1 MRGIIQAF
9 AQDAALRSGLTMP
22 VWPAIVSTRCID
34 CGARMLQRVCLIL
47 AWLLTLFVAEMQ
59 AETVGEFRA
68 QQGVMDLSGW
78 MPTQQPLALSGEW
91 RFAWQQLSDGTGSD
105 DWPLFTMPSTWDKS
119 GQAGYQYPGQGYA
132 TFVLDIQGLDPA
144 VSWALFIP
152 EITSSFRLLANGRD
166 ILHGG
171 RVDAALQ
178 NVQPYQGNRWVSFG
192 PVSDGRVRLALQV
205 ANYHHYSAGPWQP
218 LLLGPEHQI
227 TRSYARHVIYEAVIL
242 LLLLLIGLLLML
254 EYAVD
259 HKDRTGLWL
268 GLFTLLLGIRLG
280 TTSFAPLYWMLD
292 LDPPWTLHIRVIYIS
307 MLISPVTLFA
317 WLHSAFGVDFSR
329 RLRNLC
335 SLPFLLA
342 ALVCLLVP
350 PLWFT
355 ALLAAF
361 GGLLFL
367 GVMVATFILLRA
379 VYLGRRGA
387 WLILPGI
394 MLLGVAVIHDILLNN
409 QLLSGQYW
417 SPLGFLIFIV
427 SMICNFLLNR
437 VWAQQEIVRLSEEL
451 QLINGELEQRVAERT
466 QALAEK
472 ANALQNVN
480 QQLQVLAD
488 VDGLTGLLNRRAL
501 LEQLQQLKQ
510 WQGSVAV
517 LWIDLDHFKRIND
530 GFGHAAGD
538 AVLAAFGALLRR
550 LGRDRDRLARLG
562 GEEFAVLLLDC
573 GAEGAETF
581 AWRLQQQLR
590 ELQVPDWPQIH
601 NLSVST
607 GIAVG
612 RLGEIDGEELLNAA
626 DHAMYEVKHST
637 RDGYKIAADYRG

>member
-1 MRGIIQAF
+1 MRRRI
-9 AQDAALRSGLTMP
+9 
-22 VWPAIVSTRCID
+22 
-34 CGARMLQRVCLIL
+34 CLIL
-47 AWLLTLFVAEMQ
+47 AWLLILSATELQ
-59 AETVGEFRA
+59 AEIAQEFRA
-68 QQGVMDLSGW
+68 QQGVMNLSGR
-78 MPTQQPLALSGEW
+78 PVTQPLALAGEW
-91 RFAWQQLSDGTGSD
+91 RFAWQQLSDGTGSH
-105 DWPLFTMPSTWDKS
+105 DWPLFTMPSTWDEN
-119 GQAGYQYPGQGYA
+119 GQAGYEYPGQGYA
-132 TFVLDIQGLDPA
+132 TFVLDIQGLDPQ
-144 VSWALFIP
+144 VDWALFVP
-152 EITSSFRLLANGRD
+152 EIATSFRLLANGRD

-171 RVDAALQ
+171 RVGTARQ
-178 NVQPYQGNRWVSFG
+178 EVQPYQGNRWVRLG
-192 PVSDGRVRLALQV
+192 GIADGRLQLVLQV
-205 ANYHHYSAGPWQP
+205 ANYHHHSAGPWQP
-218 LLLGPEHQI
+218 LLLGPEDQI
-227 TRSYARHVIYEAVIL
+227 TRGYAQHVIYEAVIL
-242 LLLLLIGLLLML
+242 LLLLLIGLLLVM
-254 EYAVD
+254 EYTVD
-259 HKDRTGLWL
+259 RKDRTGLWL
-268 GLFTLLLGIRLG
+268 GLFTLMLGVRLG
-280 TTSFAPLYWMLD
+280 TTSFAPLYWMLS
-292 LDPPWTLHIRVIYIS
+292 LNPPWELHIRVIYIS
-307 MLISPVTLFA
+307 MLVSPVLLFG
-317 WLHSAFGVDFSR
+317 WLHSAFGTDFSR
-329 RLRNLC
+329 SLRNLF

-342 ALVCLLVP
+342 ALLCLLLP

-355 ALLAAF
+355 ALLGIF
-361 GGLLFL
+361 GGLLLL
-367 GVMVATFILLRA
+367 GVVVATSVLLRM

-387 WLILPGI
+387 WLILPGT
-394 MLLGVAVIHDILLNN
+394 MLLGVAVIHDVLLNN

-437 VWAQQEIVRLSEEL
+437 VWSRQEIVRLSEEL
-451 QLINGELEQRVAERT
+451 RLINRELEQRVAERT

-472 ANALQNVN
+472 ANALLDAN

-581 AWRLQQQLR
+581 ARRLQQQLR

-601 NLSVST
+601 NLSAST

-612 RLGEIDGEELLNAA
+612 RLGETDGEELLNAA
-626 DHAMYEVKHST
+626 DQAMYEVKHST
-637 RDGYKIAADYRG
+637 RDGYKIAADYRR

>member
-1 MRGIIQAF
+1 MQRLVWMIWSLWLMMLP
-9 AQDAALRSGLTMP
+9 AAL
-22 VWPAIVSTRCID
+22 
-34 CGARMLQRVCLIL
+34 
-47 AWLLTLFVAEMQ
+47 Q
-59 AETVGEFRA
+59 AEPDGAFRA
-68 QQGVMDLSGW
+68 REGVLDLSGW
-78 MPTQQPLALSGEW
+78 TAAQPLALAGEW
-91 RFAWQQLSDGTGSD
+91 RFAWQQLSDGIGSD
-105 DWPLFTMPSTWDKS
+105 DWPLFVMPSTWDQS

-144 VSWALFIP
+144 INWALFIP
-152 EITSSFRLLANGRD
+152 EITSSFRLLANGREL
-166 ILHGG
+166 IHGG
-171 RVDAALQ
+171 NVTAALEL
-178 NVQPYQGNRWVSFG
+178 VQPYQGNRWVSL
-192 PVSDGRVRLALQV
+192 GRISEGRIKLVLQV
-205 ANYHHYSAGPWQP
+205 ANYHHHSAGPWQS
-218 LLLGPEHQI
+218 LLLGSEYQI
-227 TRSYARHVIYEAVIL
+227 TRSYAHHVIYEAVIL
-242 LLLLLIGLLLML
+242 LLLALIGLLLLL
-254 EYAVD
+254 EYLVD
-259 HKDRTGLWL
+259 RKDRTGLWL
-268 GLFTLLLGIRLG
+268 GLFTLMLGVRLG

-292 LDPPWTLHIRVIYIS
+292 ISPSWILHIRVIYIS
-307 MLISPVTLFA
+307 MLLSPVLLFT
-317 WLHSAFGVDFSR
+317 WLHSAFSGDFSR

-342 ALVCLLVP
+342 ALTCLLLP

-355 ALLAAF
+355 ALLGVF
-361 GGLLFL
+361 GGLLL
-367 GVMVATFILLRA
+367 LVVVVAMAVLLRA

-387 WLILPGI
+387 WVILPG
-394 MLLGVAVIHDILLNN
+394 MVLLGVAVIHDVLLIN
-409 QLLSGQYW
+409 QLLVGQFW

-437 VWAQQEIVRLSEEL
+437 VWARQEIVRLSEQLL
-451 QLINGELEQRVAERT
+451 QVNRELEQRVAERT

-472 ANALQNVN
+472 ANALQDAN

-501 LEQLQQLKQ
+501 LQQLQQLKQ

-581 AWRLQQQLR
+581 ARRLQQQLR

-601 NLSVST
+601 NLSAST
-607 GIAVG
+607 GIAIG
-612 RLGEIDGEELLNAA
+612 RLGETDGEELLNAA
-626 DHAMYEVKHST
+626 DQAMYEVKHST
-637 RDGYKIAADYRG
+637 RDGYKIAADYRR

>member
-1 MRGIIQAF
+1 MRRRI
-9 AQDAALRSGLTMP
+9 
-22 VWPAIVSTRCID
+22 
-34 CGARMLQRVCLIL
+34 CLIL
-47 AWLLTLFVAEMQ
+47 AWLLTLSATELQ
-59 AETVGEFRA
+59 AEIAQEFRA
-68 QQGVMDLSGW
+68 QQGVMNLSGR
-78 MPTQQPLALSGEW
+78 PVTQPLALAGEW
-91 RFAWQQLSDGTGSD
+91 RFAWQQLSDGSGSH
-105 DWPLFTMPSTWDKS
+105 DWPLFTMPSTWDEN
-119 GQAGYQYPGQGYA
+119 GQAGYEYPGQGYA
-132 TFVLDIQGLDPA
+132 TFVLDIQGLDPQ
-144 VSWALFIP
+144 VDWALFVP
-152 EITSSFRLLANGRD
+152 EIATSFRLLANGRD

-171 RVDAALQ
+171 RVGTSRQ
-178 NVQPYQGNRWVSFG
+178 EVQPYQGNRWVRLG
-192 PVSDGRVRLALQV
+192 GIADGRLQLVLQV
-205 ANYHHYSAGPWQP
+205 ANYHHHSAGPWQP
-218 LLLGPEHQI
+218 LLLGPEDQI
-227 TRSYARHVIYEAVIL
+227 TRGYAQHVIYEAVIL
-242 LLLLLIGLLLML
+242 LLLLLIGLLLVM
-254 EYAVD
+254 EYTVD
-259 HKDRTGLWL
+259 RKDRTGLWL
-268 GLFTLLLGIRLG
+268 GLFTLMLGVRLG
-280 TTSFAPLYWMLD
+280 TTSFAPLYWMLS
-292 LDPPWTLHIRVIYIS
+292 LNPPWELHIRVIYIS
-307 MLISPVTLFA
+307 MLVSPVLLFG
-317 WLHSAFGVDFSR
+317 WLHAAFGTDFSR
-329 RLRNLC
+329 SLRNLF

-342 ALVCLLVP
+342 ALLCLLLP

-355 ALLAAF
+355 ALLGIF
-361 GGLLFL
+361 GGLLLL
-367 GVMVATFILLRA
+367 GVVVSTLALLRM

-387 WLILPGI
+387 WLILPGT
-394 MLLGVAVIHDILLNN
+394 MLLGVAVIHDVLLNN

-437 VWAQQEIVRLSEEL
+437 VWSRQEIVRLSEEL
-451 QLINGELEQRVAERT
+451 RLINRELEQRVAERT

-472 ANALQNVN
+472 ANALLDAN

-581 AWRLQQQLR
+581 ARRLQQQLR

-601 NLSVST
+601 NLSAST

-612 RLGEIDGEELLNAA
+612 RLGETDGEELLNAA
-626 DHAMYEVKHST
+626 DQAMYEVKHST
-637 RDGYKIAADYRG
+637 RDGYKIAADYRR